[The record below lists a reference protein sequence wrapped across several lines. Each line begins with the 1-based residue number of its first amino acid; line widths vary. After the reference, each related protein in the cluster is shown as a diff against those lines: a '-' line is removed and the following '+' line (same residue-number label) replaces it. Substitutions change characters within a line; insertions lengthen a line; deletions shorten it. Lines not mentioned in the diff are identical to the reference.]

1 MDPEVWVAGGITTAQ
16 FSDEQSFITLADA
29 RYINS
34 QWDIYDIMK
43 RESLPIEALIP
54 FARLYNIPLRGVT
67 FRKLRAED
75 GTDKGGAVVATEDK
89 PFESNESSDHN
100 VLVKVPS
107 DLILSLEMVQERC
120 KYDQHLREVLEA
132 VGDFAKVRPLPS
144 LYLHLLV
151 RNLRSKLRT
160 CG

>member
-1 MDPEVWVAGGITTAQ
+1 MASPQLKLSE
-16 FSDEQSFITLADA
+16 EQSFIAYADA
-29 RYINS
+29 EYINS

-54 FARLYNIPLRGVT
+54 FARLYNISLRGVT

-75 GTDKGGAVVATEDK
+75 GTDKGGAIIATEDK
-89 PFESNESSDHN
+89 PFGSNESSQND

-107 DLILSLEMVQERC
+107 DMILSLEMVQERS

-132 VGDFAKVRPLPS
+132 VGDFGKVRQLSS

-151 RNLRSKLRT
+151 QNLWSKLRA